1 VRSAVCGVIVGLC
14 LSLAG
19 CSLFRRAPP
28 VVAHPHYQLGQGYQ
42 AGGTWYYPAESY
54 NAVQTG
60 LAAVDPARPRGLTA
74 DGEVYDPKALAAA
87 HQTLQL
93 PAIARLTDLRNGRQ
107 IVVRVNDRGPA
118 TPARLVSV
126 TPYVARLLE
135 LAPADPVRLEVLA
148 EPSHEAVEAIGGG
161 PRLAI
166 ATAPR
171 EAILAEALPPPGVAV
186 VRPRP
191 VAAVPTVAP
200 QAAPSG
206 PALLPRLAPTVM
218 QGPVGSVTLML
229 HLGDFSNAGPAA
241 MQARRVADL
250 GAAVTSTRNGRG
262 VSYQVDAGPFR
273 DAAAAE
279 AALDRALRAGVTDAR
294 IVVR

>member
-1 VRSAVCGVIVGLC
+1 VKSAVRAASLGLC

-19 CSLFRRAPP
+19 CSLFRRGPP
-28 VVAHPHYQLGQGYQ
+28 VVPHPHYQLGQGYQ
-42 AGGTWYYPAESY
+42 AGGIWYYPAETY

-60 LAAVDPARPRGLTA
+60 LAAIDPPRPRGLTA
-74 DGEVYDPKALAAA
+74 DGEAYDARALAAA

-107 IVVRVNDRGPA
+107 IVLRVNDRGPA
-118 TPARLVSV
+118 SPARLVSV
-126 TPYVARLLE
+126 TPYVARLLD
-135 LAPADPVRLEVLA
+135 LAPADPVRLEVLP

-171 EAILAEALPPPGVAV
+171 EAILTETLPPPGVAI

-191 VAAVPTVAP
+191 AA
-200 QAAPSG
+200 AAP
-206 PALLPRLAPTVM
+206 PAARPAAPFAPAPLPRLAPTVM
-218 QGPVGSVTLML
+218 QGPVEPVTLTL
-229 HLGDFSNAGPAA
+229 HLGDFSNARPAA
-241 MQARRVADL
+241 IQAAQVP
-250 GAAVTSTRNGRG
+250 GAFVTPTRNGRG
-262 VSYQVDAGPFR
+262 VSYQVDAGPYR
-273 DAAAAE
+273 DAAEAE

-294 IVVR
+294 IVAR